1 MLAGSTMPHSR
12 RARRRR
18 VGWGLLFWT
27 AAASLLTTAT
37 LASYR
42 IGRSQGEVEIARLTA
57 DLAAQREHNRQTI
70 QRLAEVEQQA
80 EAAVARHAQLVR
92 TQRDQAPSPELR
104 RLTDLTAERL
114 RAGVP
119 AARLE
124 FVLAQASVEPVC
136 EREIETRRVVVHTP
150 ASTGAIASA
159 AFFENRVIVTS
170 EGVGVRT
177 ADGAL
182 GQTFDPFQPV
192 TLRFLEIGGEVATAS
207 GSLPLAHALAV
218 EDQELRFSIRA
229 SERNSAELEISAQRC
244 RLP

>member
-1 MLAGSTMPHSR
+1 MPRNR

-18 VGWGLLFWT
+18 FGWGLLFWT
-27 AAASLLTTAT
+27 VAGALLTTAT

-70 QRLAEVEQQA
+70 LRLAEVEQQA
-80 EAAVARHAQLVR
+80 EAAVARHARLVR
-92 TQRDQAPSPELR
+92 LQRDQAPSPELR
-104 RLTDLTAERL
+104 RLTDLAAERL

-124 FVLAQASVEPVC
+124 FVLAQASVDAVC
-136 EREIETRRVVVHTP
+136 EREVESRRVVVHTP

-170 EGVGVRT
+170 EGVAVRA
-177 ADGAL
+177 ADGTP
-182 GQTFDPFQPV
+182 GQVFDTAQPV
-192 TLRFLEIGGEVATAS
+192 TLRFLEIGGEVATAT
-207 GSLPLAHALAV
+207 GPLPLAHALAV
-218 EDQELRFSIRA
+218 EGQELRFAVRA
-229 SERNSAELEISAQRC
+229 SERNPAELEVSAQRC
-244 RLP
+244 QLP